1 MKEETKIKRMNEY
14 VESKGIALKILLK
27 YILRDKD
34 LTFERKRQITY
45 KDYTHILNAM
55 EEYKELSE
63 RQTPTEAKNNLDTK
77 QLIIADVSG
86 SAFLTS
92 LLSEIKQHER
102 EIISDP
108 HRFTGIS
115 TAELERVFDK
125 HGVKM
130 KIPF

>member
-1 MKEETKIKRMNEY
+1 MNKIIEAL
-14 VESKGIALKILLK
+14 KGIVQCCDGNEPKH
-27 YILRDKD
+27 
-34 LTFERKRQITY
+34 EQIY
-45 KDYTHILNAM
+45 HIANDAI
-55 EEYKELSE
+55 KEA
-63 RQTPTEAKNNLDTK
+63 EAE
-77 QLIIADVSG
+77 QLILSDVSG
-86 SAFLTS
+86 SAFLTM

>member
-1 MKEETKIKRMNEY
+1 MKLEQFFKKEDCMNNSIYMDEPVDQWFFSKNDMMLFAKRYHTM
-14 VESKGIALKILLK
+14 K
-27 YILRDKD
+27 
-34 LTFERKRQITY
+34 
-45 KDYTHILNAM
+45 
-55 EEYKELSE
+55 LSE
-63 RQTPTEAKNNLDTK
+63 RQTPTEPNNNPETK
-77 QLIIADVSG
+77 QLIIGDVSG
-86 SAFLTS
+86 SAFLTR

>member
-1 MKEETKIKRMNEY
+1 MKFTVKDKETGKIVSPRNYYFVIKQNGELY
-14 VESKGIALKILLK
+14 TFNGAGNFVKADDK
-27 YILRDKD
+27 YEI
-34 LTFERKRQITY
+34 I
-45 KDYTHILNAM
+45 
-55 EEYKELSE
+55 SE
-63 RQTPTEAKNNLDTK
+63 RQTPIEPNNNIEAK
-77 QLIIADVSG
+77 QLIIGDVSG
-86 SAFLTS
+86 SAFLTN

>member
-1 MKEETKIKRMNEY
+1 MTDEEKIKDYDRLQYEY
-14 VESKGIALKILLK
+14 AQLHQK
-27 YILRDKD
+27 YR
-34 LTFERKRQITY
+34 R
-45 KDYTHILNAM
+45 
-55 EEYKELSE
+55 LSE
-63 RQTPTEAKNNLDTK
+63 RQQPSEAKNNPDTK
-77 QLIIADVSG
+77 QLIIGDVSG
-86 SAFLTS
+86 SAFLTR